1 MHGPGRPAPR
11 RLPPRR
17 RRGLEAAAR
26 QELIQRGLRP
36 TRVFDRTYFHS
47 VYVRMP
53 DGLLLEFATD
63 GPGFTVDEP
72 GRSARRDAQ
81 APGLARGGAGVAR
94 VAAPPI

>member
-1 MHGPGRPAPR
+1 M
-11 RLPPRR
+11 
-17 RRGLEAAAR
+17 R

-63 GPGFTVDEP
+63 GPGFAVDEP
-72 GRSARRDAQ
+72 AEQLGRDAE
-81 APGLARGGAGVAR
+81 APGLARGRAGSAR
-94 VAAPPI
+94 VAAPADLSRPRPAATMAAPSRWWRNW